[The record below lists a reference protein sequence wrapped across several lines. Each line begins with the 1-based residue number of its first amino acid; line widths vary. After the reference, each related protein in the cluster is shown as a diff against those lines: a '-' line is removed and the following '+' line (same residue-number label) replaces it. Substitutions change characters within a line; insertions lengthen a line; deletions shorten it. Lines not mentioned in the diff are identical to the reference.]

1 MMRYR
6 LMTHRTPRTIR
17 YRGKVY
23 RGWQAL
29 ADDYGLSVFCVRNRI
44 DRGIPLDLPKQKN
57 GAWVLNQPVEYD
69 GREWKSVRALARE
82 MGTDMFHT
90 KYYVAFSVPKSEGG
104 DSVWR
109 EWWKV

>member
-6 LMTHRTPRTIR
+6 LMTHRIPRTIR

-23 RGWQAL
+23 QGWQAL
-29 ADDYGLSVFCVRNRI
+29 ADDYGLSVFCARNRI
-44 DRGIPLDLPKQKN
+44 DRGIPLDLPRQKN
-57 GAWVLNQPVEYD
+57 GAWLLNQPVEYD
-69 GREWKSVRALARE
+69 GHEWKSVRVLARE

-90 KYYVAFSVPKSEGG
+90 KYYVAFSVPKSEGW
-104 DSVWR
+104 DCVWR